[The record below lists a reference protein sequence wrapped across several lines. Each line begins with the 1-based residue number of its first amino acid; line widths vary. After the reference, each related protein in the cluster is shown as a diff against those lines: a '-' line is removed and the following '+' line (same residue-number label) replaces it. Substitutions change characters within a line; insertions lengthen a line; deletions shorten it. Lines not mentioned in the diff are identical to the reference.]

1 MKLKQIEPNEEFI
14 FSGYVFTAN
23 IEDGKVKFKLI
34 RKNEGKVKK
43 GFTPPTL
50 DEVKK
55 FFKEKGYSEA
65 GAIKAWEH
73 YEYGEPKWTDTHG
86 TPVRAWKQKMN
97 TNWLKPEYLIKK
109 EITPTFFQE

>member
-1 MKLKQIEPNEEFI
+1 MKIKTILPNEEFI
-14 FSGYVFTAN
+14 MHNKVFTYTV
-23 IEDGKVKFKLI
+23 EDGKLKITPLRSVDVK
-34 RKNEGKVKK
+34 KK
-43 GFTPPTL
+43 GFVPPTL

-97 TNWLKPEYLIKK
+97 TNWLKPEYLIHKQNS
-109 EITPTFFQE
+109 TPFFQE